1 MSTQIMMLRCKA
13 KSSIKTSF
21 SHFETV
27 HVTEDRLCRRGRG
40 PGYRSRGQDG
50 LFPGIRQL
58 FAVSV
63 SHLIN
68 KEFGAVELVDAYAA
82 KMNEGRKYNAY
93 VCETIEQAREQAK
106 QSQKR

>member
-68 KEFGAVELVDAYAA
+68 KEFGA
-82 KMNEGRKYNAY
+82 
-93 VCETIEQAREQAK
+93 ETYLQNYKSILR
-106 QSQKR
+106 SLN